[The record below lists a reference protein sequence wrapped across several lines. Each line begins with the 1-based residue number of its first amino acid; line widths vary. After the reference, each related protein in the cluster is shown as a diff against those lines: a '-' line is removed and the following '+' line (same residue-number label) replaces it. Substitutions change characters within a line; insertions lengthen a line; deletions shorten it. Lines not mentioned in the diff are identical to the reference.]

1 MQNAYQKRDYGSIK
15 VYAGP
20 MFCGKTTEV
29 LREMERGKYANLN
42 VGLFKPVIDTRYS
55 VNKVVTHKKDS
66 EQCQLV
72 KNADDLLRQV
82 AEAPNFLQMVGIPG
96 SEMAGKSMQ
105 MVGIDEAQF
114 LDRRIVEVCAQFRDE
129 GRRVVAG
136 GLDMDF
142 QRKVFGPMGEL
153 MAIADE
159 VEKLKAVCKCGN
171 DALFSKRRTQSQDQI
186 QLGGA
191 DEYRA
196 VCGSCYLK
204 PEEDVQK

>member
-29 LREMERGKYANLN
+29 LREMERGRYANLN
-42 VGLFKPVIDTRYS
+42 VGLFKPVMETRYS
-55 VNKVVTHKKDS
+55 VNKVVTHKNDS
-66 EQCQLV
+66 EQCHLV
-72 KNADDLLRQV
+72 EGADDLLKKV
-82 AEAPNFLQMVGIPG
+82 VEAPSFLQMV
-96 SEMAGKSMQ
+96 A
-105 MVGIDEAQF
+105 IDEVQF
-114 LDRRIVEVCAQFRDE
+114 LDPRIVEVCAQFRRE

-136 GLDMDF
+136 GLDMNYL
-142 QRKVFGPMGEL
+142 REPFGPMGDL

-171 DALFSKRRTQSQDQI
+171 DALFSKRLTENQDQV

-191 DEYRA
+191 EEYQA
-196 VCGSCYLK
+196 VCGSCYDNPK
-204 PEEDVQK
+204 EDGQK

>member
-82 AEAPNFLQMVGIPG
+82 AEAPNFL
-96 SEMAGKSMQ
+96 Q